1 MLQKCTTWVP
11 GVFLAAGGAGIVGV
25 ALGGCGDPPVEA
37 TGPAPGEI
45 RFVRDGVVR
54 PGPLPAGAPEGSRAL
69 GGGWL
74 EPRAWAPG
82 EVVDGQP
89 APLMAECMPLFSVGL
104 EDVSR
109 LAAAGAP
116 TPDTALAFSPDGS
129 RLAIG
134 GFGGSLRV
142 VDGWT
147 GAEVARG
154 RIAEGFAR
162 RLAWSADGGT
172 LYVGEQSPEAR
183 VSARDPATLE
193 VRWERPLS
201 GDLERSALP
210 SGEDVYGA
218 YALPGVYALEVLE
231 DGSLIV
237 TGAHGWTLPDGSRR
251 NRSKLWR
258 LRADGEILDAWPE
271 AGAADAVLLHPVIHD
286 RWLLA
291 SVSRSASGPD
301 PAGLPIG
308 GVALF
313 ELDSLNMRW
322 GRRFEPLAP
331 HFRSVFIW
339 QALGLSED
347 HAVVGLGDGRAF
359 WLDAA
364 GEIAREIAPGA
375 PQVAAGVPI
384 AAGVG
389 FAALGRDAAGPVA
402 WLLTTETT
410 IPFGSAD
417 PSARPPAAHPAQNTV
432 HAWGADG
439 TIRWARQMEH
449 ALVGIRPTPDQ
460 RELVLA
466 AGSRATDARTDLFGA
481 VVLDAAQGSVR
492 AVCPTAGPA
501 FFDPAVGPDGRR
513 LAVASAPFL
522 HEGAV
527 RGEYTVQV
535 FR

>member
-1 MLQKCTTWVP
+1 MRQMFFYATSIL
-11 GVFLAAGGAGIVGV
+11 GLLSGAGCDGEPEVV
-25 ALGGCGDPPVEA
+25 APEVAAEP
-37 TGPAPGEI
+37 
-45 RFVRDGVVR
+45 RFVRDGIVR
-54 PGPLPAGAPEGSRAL
+54 PGPLPAGAPAGAAAI
-69 GGGWL
+69 GAGWL

-82 EVVDGQP
+82 ELVDGLP
-89 APLMAECMPLFSVGL
+89 APLMAECMPLFSVQL
-104 EDVSR
+104 EDVSK

-154 RIAEGFAR
+154 KIAEGFAR
-162 RLAWSADGGT
+162 RLAWSADGRT

-183 VSARDPATLE
+183 VSARDPDTLA
-193 VRWERPLS
+193 VRWERSLA
-201 GDLERSALP
+201 GDLELSALP
-210 SGEDVYGA
+210 PGEDVYGP
-218 YALPGVYALEVLE
+218 YSLPGIYALEAVEE

-271 AGAADAVLLHPVIHD
+271 AGAADAVLLHPVIFD

-291 SVSRSASGPD
+291 SVSRSATGPE

-339 QALGLSED
+339 QGLGLSEQ
-347 HAVVGLGDGRAF
+347 HALVGLGDGRAF
-359 WLDAA
+359 LLDPA
-364 GEIAREIAPGA
+364 GEIVQQIAPGA
-375 PQVAAGVPI
+375 PQVTAGVPI

-389 FAALGRDAAGPVA
+389 FAALGRDGAGPVA

-439 TIRWARQMEH
+439 KIRWAKQMEH

-466 AGSRATDARTDLFGA
+466 AGSRMTDARTDLFGA
-481 VVLDAAQGSVR
+481 VVLDAGQGSVR
-492 AVCPTAGPA
+492 AVCPTEGPA
-501 FFDPAVGPDGRR
+501 FFDPAIGPDGRR
-513 LAVASAPFL
+513 IAVASAPFL
-522 HEGAV
+522 YEGAV
-527 RGEYTVQV
+527 RGGYTVQV